1 MSEDTRPHPE
11 EESDLNGRPGRSGD
25 VVEETDPDLEPVAP
39 RRAASAEFLVQ
50 SEAGSDAALRDAM
63 DPANQSLREALRLS
77 YRVLQVVIVAL
88 VIVFVFS
95 GVTRVEPQHS
105 GVMLRFGA
113 IVGDPGDQALDPGAR
128 FSVLPYPAGEF
139 VIFRDRNR
147 TVDLSRVFWP
157 DIGDRQFD
165 AAVDAAVANRVIPP
179 GPNAAGQGDGY
190 VLTAGG
196 DIGHLKLE
204 ATYAVEEP
212 VDFIHAVMNLQPEV
226 GTGLSADNAVRLAM
240 MRATVHV
247 AAGLKLSELI
257 EFTDQEREDIRREA
271 QALLERPE
279 VATGIN
285 LEGIGTPADPV
296 PAFAIVRAQ
305 RDLQEARRRLENA
318 VEQARQFTESTLIE
332 MAGENYR
339 ELLDLIEVSEAAD
352 PTTGSEESAAVLAR
366 IDSVLEDR
374 GKSGQI
380 ALIIEQARARRSFIE
395 ATLGQQYLSY
405 QELLE
410 SYRRNPRMVVD
421 REWARSFAS
430 LLRPADTEILQLPD
444 GLRALSLSLT
454 GSEEV
459 QRRRRDQDLDRAGAE
474 AARGTLGSLP
484 FLQGASDMDAQLD
497 RRPGRIL
504 ERDASSKGSEAFDG

>member
-1 MSEDTRPHPE
+1 MAEDTRPHPE
-11 EESDLNGRPGRSGD
+11 DQPTPSEPVNGPGD
-25 VVEETDPDLEPVAP
+25 VVEETDPDLEPQAP

-50 SEAGSDAALRDAM
+50 AEAGSEAALRDAM

-95 GVTRVEPQHS
+95 GVTRVEPQQS

-113 IVGDPGDQALDPGAR
+113 IVGEPGEQALEPGAR
-128 FSVLPYPAGEF
+128 FSMLPYPAGEF

-147 TVDLSRVFWP
+147 SVDLSRVFWP
-157 DIGDRQFD
+157 DVGDREFD

-179 GPNAAGQGDGY
+179 GPNRRNQGDGY

-204 ATYAVEEP
+204 AIYDVEQP
-212 VDFIHAVMNLQPEV
+212 VDFIHAVTNAAVTPS
-226 GTGLSADNAVRLAM
+226 GLSADAAVRLAM

-247 AAGLKLSELI
+247 AAGLQLSEFV

-271 QALLERPE
+271 QSFLERP
-279 VATGIN
+279 GIDSGIGIR
-285 LEGIGTPADPV
+285 EIGTPVDPV

-318 VEQARQFTESTLIE
+318 VEQARQFAESTLIE
-332 MAGENYR
+332 VAGENYG
-339 ELLDLIEVSEAAD
+339 ELLTLIQAYEEAD
-352 PTTGSEESAAVLAR
+352 PAAGSEEAEAMLAR
-366 IDSVLEDR
+366 IDALLEDR

-421 REWARSFAS
+421 REWAQTFAR
-430 LLRPADTEILQLPD
+430 LLTPADTEILQLPD

-474 AARGTLGSLP
+474 AARGTCVGH
-484 FLQGASDMDAQLD
+484 
-497 RRPGRIL
+497 GR
-504 ERDASSKGSEAFDG
+504 AA

>member
-1 MSEDTRPHPE
+1 MAEDTRPHPE
-11 EESDLNGRPGRSGD
+11 DEPIRPDATDGLGD
-25 VVEETDPDLEPVAP
+25 VVEEIDPDLEPEAP

-50 SEAGSDAALRDAM
+50 AEAGSEASLRVAM

-95 GVTRVEPQHS
+95 GVTRVEPEQS
-105 GVMLRFGA
+105 GVMLRFGE
-113 IVGDPGDQALDPGAR
+113 IVGDPGDQALEPGAR

-147 TVDLSRVFWP
+147 PVDLSRVFWP
-157 DIGDRQFD
+157 DMAGREFD

-179 GPNAAGQGDGY
+179 GPNRQNLGDGY

-204 ATYAVEEP
+204 ALYDVEEP
-212 VDFIHAVMNLQPEV
+212 VDFIRAVTNAPV
-226 GTGLSADNAVRLAM
+226 TASGLSADAAVRLAM
-240 MRATVHV
+240 MRAAVHV
-247 AAGLKLSELI
+247 SAGLELSEFV
-257 EFTDQEREDIRREA
+257 EFTDQERGDIRREA
-271 QALLERPE
+271 QSLLERPE
-279 VATGIN
+279 VATGIR
-285 LEGIGTPADPV
+285 LREIGTPVAPV

-305 RDLQEARRRLENA
+305 RDLQEARRRQENA
-318 VEQARQFTESTLIE
+318 VEQARQLAGSTLIE
-332 MAGENYR
+332 VAGENYQ
-339 ELLDLIEVSEAAD
+339 ELLELIEAYEDAD
-352 PTTGSEESAAVLAR
+352 PATGSEESAAVLAR
-366 IDSVLEDR
+366 IDELLEDR

-421 REWARSFAS
+421 REWAQTFAR
-430 LLRPADTEILQLPD
+430 LLTPADTEILQLPD

-504 ERDASSKGSEAFDG
+504 ERDASSRGSEAFDG